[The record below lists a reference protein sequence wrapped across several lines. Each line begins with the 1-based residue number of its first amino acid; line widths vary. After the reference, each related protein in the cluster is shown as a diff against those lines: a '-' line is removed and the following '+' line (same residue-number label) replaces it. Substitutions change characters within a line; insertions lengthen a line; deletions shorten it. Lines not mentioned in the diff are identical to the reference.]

1 MVAEIAQ
8 RIEVMYAGKVVE
20 EARTVG
26 IFEEPKHPYTKGLL
40 KSIPMLGQRAQQG
53 RQRLQEISGIVPSL
67 YELPAGCSF
76 YPRCPDAMAVC
87 QEQAPELTDLGD
99 GHRVRCWLF

>member
-1 MVAEIAQ
+1 
-8 RIEVMYAGKVVE
+8 
-20 EARTVG
+20 
-26 IFEEPKHPYTKGLL
+26 KHPYTKGLL
-40 KSIPMLGQRAQQG
+40 KSIPMLGQRAQHG

-87 QEQAPELTDLGD
+87 QEKAPELTDLGD
-99 GHRVRCWLF
+99 GHRVRCWLY